1 MRFICDKCKAK
12 YSIADHKVQKKVLKI
27 RCKKCSNII
36 IVRDPTARQ
45 ARAGAGPLRPVP
57 ATSPAA
63 PQASKPKHPA
73 YQAHQAEG
81 ASIHTSQE
89 EEGRERTVVARIS
102 ADWLKQLREEK
113 QEEPVWFI
121 ALGGSPIGPTVLSEL
136 QAHIKSGRA
145 NGQNLVWR
153 GGWADWI
160 PASKVPALQ
169 SSFQANIAEPAP
181 ENQRTVQ
188 DTVSPLAR
196 QQESL
201 PDHGPEPSLD
211 DIPESDDELD
221 AAEPTRIQSIA
232 DLVGDAPVEDA
243 PLPVEAPSEE
253 EIPVEEPAS
262 LTTQDDPFALEEKD
276 SLLVP
281 EEKEAPFALEE
292 KEDPF
297 ALEEKEDPFAL
308 EVKED
313 PFALEEKPDP
323 FALEEKEDPFA
334 LEEKPDPFALEEKPD
349 PFALEEKPDP
359 FALEEKEDPFAL
371 EEKEDPF
378 ALEEKE
384 DPFLADQETSE
395 DIAPAKEETSEKV
408 ETKAAAVSESPVDGQ
423 NIALESQ
430 ALPAELDQLTPP
442 PLAESSEEESFFES
456 DLMARGSIDNGVLEV
471 TLPPLPEEEAED
483 EFEEF
488 DVDDADIIEIKETI
502 KEKWTSRLIIGGG
515 LLVLLLVS
523 LPFIFGSQLKKDT
536 PGKKGQKIALLKKIK
551 KGRKLSKEEE
561 AQRKALLEGKTYIP
575 RRVAPKKRKK
585 VRGRSTARRVVRRK
599 ITPITSKQSSSALER
614 AQLAALAAASKR
626 LGIKVK
632 TKPTGPIPK
641 GISRSMYK
649 RIIKT
654 LNKHMGKVKY
664 CYENYLR
671 KVVVQG
677 RLIMELEIRPSGDV
691 AGVRAMTRRFRG
703 KPITNCIQR
712 TMKRWTFDAFNGSE
726 NIRLQVPYDLKPV
739 F

>member
-281 EEKEAPFALEE
+281 EEKEA
-292 KEDPF
+292 
-297 ALEEKEDPFAL
+297 
-308 EVKED
+308 
-313 PFALEEKPDP
+313 
-323 FALEEKEDPFA
+323 
-334 LEEKPDPFALEEKPD
+334 
-349 PFALEEKPDP
+349 P

>member
-313 PFALEEKPDP
+313 PFALEEKP
-323 FALEEKEDPFA
+323 
-334 LEEKPDPFALEEKPD
+334 
-349 PFALEEKPDP
+349 
-359 FALEEKEDPFAL
+359 DPFAL